1 MLDKEFLLELRRRAY
16 VECTQNYLETNT
28 IAGIFGDD
36 IPEELFYACGVFPI
50 PMEGVDSHI
59 FQFGKEGEW
68 EGVCDVV
75 KSTLIY
81 LTTQKCPILYSCK
94 MYVLEPYCHAMID
107 AIKRKSEK
115 PILVYTDE
123 SSLIAS
129 LCKVY
134 GTSYNEKMG
143 EWAKKKLDYIKKVLQ
158 KIERNSNLDCEML
171 FLLEFYS
178 KYMIDLEER
187 RAYFEE
193 IEKELSFTNDERDVK
208 DVNVV
213 CPRGNYS
220 NVCMNIEKERQEDSS
235 KKNARIKRV
244 WECGEY
250 GYTNCPFECARK
262 IGY

>member
-28 IAGIFGDD
+28 IVGIFGDEM
-36 IPEELFYACGVFPI
+36 PQELFYACGVLPI

-59 FQFGKEGEW
+59 FQFGKEEEW

-94 MYVLEPYCHAMID
+94 MYVLEPHCQAMID

-115 PILVYTDE
+115 PILVYTNE
-123 SSLIAS
+123 RSLIDA

-134 GTSYNEKMG
+134 GTSYNEKMRV
-143 EWAKKKLDYIKKVLQ
+143 EAKKELDHIQKILQ
-158 KIERNSNLDCEML
+158 KIVLHSNLSVEML

-193 IEKELSFTNDERDVK
+193 LEKELSFTTKARDVK
-208 DVNVV
+208 DVNVL

-220 NVCMNIEKERQEDSS
+220 NVCMSIEKEQCKGDV
-235 KKNARIKRV
+235 KKNVRIKRV

-250 GYTNCPFECARK
+250 GYPNCPFDAKKR

>member
-28 IAGIFGDD
+28 IAGIFGDEMPED
-36 IPEELFYACGVFPI
+36 IFYACGVLPI

-59 FQFGKEGEW
+59 FQFGKEEEW

-94 MYVLEPYCHAMID
+94 MYVLEPHCQAMID
-107 AIKRKSEK
+107 AIKMKSEK
-115 PILVYTDE
+115 PLLVYTDE
-123 SSLIAS
+123 SSLITF
-129 LCKVY
+129 LCNVY
-134 GTSYNEKMG
+134 GTSYNEKMRV
-143 EWAKKKLDYIKKVLQ
+143 EAKKDLDYIKKVLQ
-158 KIERNSNLDCEML
+158 KIERHSNLDCEML
-171 FLLEFYS
+171 FLLEYYS

-193 IEKELSFTNDERDVK
+193 LEKELSFINDERDVK
-208 DVNVV
+208 DVNVL

-220 NVCMNIEKERQEDSS
+220 NVCMDIEKERQKDSS
-235 KKNARIKRV
+235 KKNVRIKR
-244 WECGEY
+244 ELE
-250 GYTNCPFECARK
+250 
-262 IGY
+262 